1 MPSYFCACCNYT
13 TDRKNN
19 YAKHISTKKHITN
32 FTKSQQNDEMSKN
45 PQISSLSKNDF
56 PHFSSLQKNASSL
69 FPHFQKN
76 ASSLFPHFNENSLQ
90 NIVVIEDNDLHPEN
104 VIKTKN
110 IKRTPT
116 FSTLTSSSNTS
127 KKGKSRKE
135 FKCDNCCYST
145 FRSDNFKRHTVSCI
159 KKPVLEVSVVETN
172 TDTNKLLQARIEHL
186 ETQRRTEQEHYRSI
200 LAEKERYIES
210 LKEHNKHISQT
221 HFNIIQNNIIT
232 MNPIKFLNTYCTNN
246 PSLKDVV
253 ASINEG
259 TVDKDC
265 LHMLDQAIETENF
278 TMIGDIMNKILRD
291 KNMQLIKQ
299 TGKLLG
305 TCENV
310 LFVNDGSGRR
320 YITKGEPG
328 WDYMSDDTP
337 LDQAT
342 LQVIKKVNNMSSKN
356 EKDHHITKKDREAIT
371 KQLKRRNDWNS
382 QKDKIIGNIMGEPLT
397 IEYVSPENKK
407 EIEILM
413 IQDPEI
419 IEKEI

>member
-19 YAKHISTKKHITN
+19 YTKHNSTKKHITN
-32 FTKSQQNDEMSKN
+32 FSKSQQNEKNGKN

-56 PHFSSLQKNASSL
+56 PHFSSLPKNASSL
-69 FPHFQKN
+69 YPHLQKTASSFFPHFDAKQ
-76 ASSLFPHFNENSLQ
+76 ADQ
-90 NIVVIEDNDLHPEN
+90 VVILEDNKVHSEN
-104 VIKTKN
+104 VIKNINNKN
-110 IKRTPT
+110 TPT
-116 FSTLTSSSNTS
+116 FSTLAISSNITQ
-127 KKGKSRKE
+127 KGKFRKE
-135 FKCDNCCYST
+135 FKCSNCCYST
-145 FRSDNFKRHTVSCI
+145 YRSDNFKRHKNSC
-159 KKPVLEVSVVETN
+159 KRKPVMEVSIVETN

-200 LAEKERYIES
+200 LAEKERYIDS

-259 TVDKDC
+259 TVDKEC

-278 TMIGDIMNKILRD
+278 TMIGDLMNKILRD

-328 WDYMSDDTP
+328 WDYMSDDSP

-342 LQVIKKVNNMSSKN
+342 LQVIKKVNNMASKN
-356 EKDHHITKKDREAIT
+356 IKDHHITKKDREAIT
-371 KQLKRRNDWNS
+371 KQLKRRNDWNA
-382 QKDKIIGNIMGEPLT
+382 QKDKIIGNILGEPLT

-413 IQDPEI
+413 IQESEM